1 MKSFTGPVAHRIE
14 YLPPEQGVVGSNPTG
29 LTIKKLPIP
38 IIRNG
43 SVCRKRQFQQ
53 KLKLSFPIFI
63 VNFSAEVLKISQK

>member
-1 MKSFTGPVAHRIE
+1 MESFTGPVAHRIE

-43 SVCRKRQFQQ
+43 FFIHYFCHLF
-53 KLKLSFPIFI
+53 LSCPEKHSTSF
-63 VNFSAEVLKISQK
+63 